1 MSSQLSNIME
11 NDFVNLLVKEGIVK
25 PEKVKIKDGRLV
37 KIDMNNNIADFIVNL
52 PYSELNVKRLLHIK
66 TVKKIGEN
74 YKFAFALTKFF
85 LKNNDIASAD
95 VHYKQ
100 VIKKVGKKSAFKE
113 CTLFMNLIK
122 TLFQKKYKNAVSD
135 YQNLKINELLKNK
148 YPTYFTEL
156 EKILEGNDFN
166 EENVKN
172 KRSKITE
179 LLITI
184 LLEKKI

>member
-74 YKFAFALTKFF
+74 YKFAFALTKF
-85 LKNNDIASAD
+85 
-95 VHYKQ
+95 
-100 VIKKVGKKSAFKE
+100 
-113 CTLFMNLIK
+113 
-122 TLFQKKYKNAVSD
+122 
-135 YQNLKINELLKNK
+135 
-148 YPTYFTEL
+148 
-156 EKILEGNDFN
+156 
-166 EENVKN
+166 
-172 KRSKITE
+172 
-179 LLITI
+179 
-184 LLEKKI
+184 